1 MLRAFTIVTI
11 IWFAPFTGFAQDNYS
26 ESFFNVSKNA
36 FIHIPSNACLNN
48 DFQLKANY
56 KSYFGKLS
64 IIKTYFADV
73 NIKLSKKTENELKSH
88 KHVLGLGFYSDKE
101 GEYFTKSRI
110 LFRYAHSL
118 PLSTKYRIA
127 GGGAFHLLN
136 YSFDGTG
143 AGANGSDWTYAASIS
158 STIFS
163 KNNIIAISFNDFNS
177 PTIQPIVYE
186 FTINPYMN
194 VYAEKKINLGLE
206 TQLKAVARLNSIRG
220 GKSSIFT
227 QLGLIFSKSI
237 GANVFY
243 YSNIGYGATFDINN
257 ILLYENNMDFSFAY
271 LIPKEGILPPVNQY
285 EISILYYKK
294 SQ

>member
-1 MLRAFTIVTI
+1 MLRAFTIVII
-11 IWFAPFTGFAQDNYS
+11 IWFAPFCVYAQDNYS

-48 DFQLKANY
+48 DFQISANY
-56 KSYFGKLS
+56 KTYFGKLS
-64 IIKTYFADV
+64 VIKTYFADA
-73 NIKLSKKTENELKSH
+73 NIKLYRKTENELKSH

-110 LFRYAHSL
+110 LFRYAQSL
-118 PLSTKYRIA
+118 PLSTKYRISA
-127 GGGAFHLLN
+127 GGAFHLLN
-136 YSFDGTG
+136 YSFDGMGTG
-143 AGANGSDWTYAASIS
+143 TNGSDWTYSASMS
-158 STIFS
+158 TTIFS
-163 KNNIIAISFNDFNS
+163 KNNIVAISFNDFNS

-186 FTINPYMN
+186 FTISPYMN
-194 VYAEKKINLGLE
+194 VYAEKKMNLGLE

-227 QLGLIFSKSI
+227 QLGFVFSKSI
-237 GANVFY
+237 GTNVFY
-243 YSNIGYGATFDINN
+243 YSNIGYGATVDINN
-257 ILLYENNMDFSFAY
+257 ISLYEKSMDFSFAY
-271 LIPKEGILPPVNQY
+271 LIPQEGILPPVNQY